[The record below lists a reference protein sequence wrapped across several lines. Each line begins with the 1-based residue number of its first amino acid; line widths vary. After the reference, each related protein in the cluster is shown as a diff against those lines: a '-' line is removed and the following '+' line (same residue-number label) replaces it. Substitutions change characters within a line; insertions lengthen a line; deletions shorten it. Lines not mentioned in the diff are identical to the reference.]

1 MVLMSRAWCDWRVWV
16 VLAVCGVSQGAGSA
30 TVFRCGEVYTNQ
42 RVAGQGCEPVTG
54 GQVSVIGAPKRAATK
69 GVGVAKPAPLK
80 GSKAQDPAQADK
92 ALAVLRAELAQA
104 ENRLAQAQ
112 AERASGSAAA
122 EQAHSRAAADVQSL
136 QREIARWS
144 RP

>member
-54 GQVSVIGAPKRAATK
+54 GQVSVIGAPQRAATQD
-69 GVGVAKPAPLK
+69 VVKPAPLK